1 MIKTTPLASPWTWAV
16 PLVGLLL
23 FILIGLSGL
32 NHALFLTMNHWL
44 FLKPEAIWINVTLF
58 GDAGMVLVLALPFV
72 GRRPDLIGSGL
83 LAGVI
88 AAVVVNAAKEFFLI
102 DRPPAVLAVE
112 QFHQLGNRFG
122 GTSFPS
128 GHTAAIFVFAG
139 IFALLPFPNRLR
151 VGVLLFAALVG
162 ISRIA
167 VGAHWPM
174 DVTAGLVVGWAS
186 AFVGV
191 QLVKWLRGEYVWAQR
206 GAALFLIFTV
216 YYLIFLH
223 HDGDRQARLL
233 EISVP
238 LLCLALALPGIIRL
252 FRPGTRDSVA

>member
-1 MIKTTPLASPWTWAV
+1 MIKTTSLASPWTWAV
-16 PLVGLLL
+16 PLIGLLL
-23 FILIGLSGL
+23 FMLISFSGL
-32 NHALFLTMNHWL
+32 NQALFLIVNHSL
-44 FLKPEAIWINVTLF
+44 FLKSEAIWINVTLF
-58 GDAGMVLVLALPFV
+58 GDAGMVLVLVLPFV
-72 GRRPDLIGSGL
+72 GRRPDLIGSGV
-83 LAGVI
+83 LAGLI
-88 AAVVVNAAKEFFLI
+88 AAVVVNAAKEFFLV
-102 DRPPAVLAVE
+102 DRPPTVLAVE

-151 VGVLLFAALVG
+151 IAVLLFAALVG

-167 VGAHWPM
+167 VGAHWPA
-174 DVTAGLVVGWAS
+174 DVAVGMTVGWIS
-186 AFVGV
+186 AFIGV
-191 QLVKWLRGEYVWAQR
+191 QLARWLHVEHRWLQR
-206 GAALFLIFTV
+206 GAALLLIFTV

-233 EISVP
+233 EITVP

-252 FRPGTRDSVA
+252 FRPGTLSHD

>member
-1 MIKTTPLASPWTWAV
+1 MIKTTPLASLWTWAV
-16 PLVGLLL
+16 PLIGLLL
-23 FILIGLSGL
+23 LISIRLSGL
-32 NHALFLTMNHWL
+32 NHALFLAMNHWL

-72 GRRPDLIGSGL
+72 GRRPDLIWSGL
-83 LAGVI
+83 LAGII
-88 AAVVVNAAKEFFLI
+88 AAVVVNAAKDFFLI

-112 QFHQLGNRFG
+112 QFHQLGHRFG
-122 GTSFPS
+122 NASFPS

-151 VGVLLFAALVG
+151 IGVLLFAALVG
-162 ISRIA
+162 LSRIA

-174 DVTAGLVVGWAS
+174 DVAAGMVVGWGS

-191 QLVKWLRGEYVWAQR
+191 RLAGCLRAEHVWVQR
-206 GAALFLIFTV
+206 GAALFLMFAV

-223 HDGDRQARLL
+223 HDGDRQARFL
-233 EISVP
+233 EITVP
-238 LLCLALALPGIIRL
+238 LLCLALALPGIMRL
-252 FRPGTRDSVA
+252 FRPGILSHD